1 MKNFTGFKYQKSVLR
16 TIEEPPKKKKFNWDR
31 FFFIIALVV
40 IVIYFVNRIYGNV
53 MFVSVNGEVVMNKVS
68 VHFTEDIRLKHIYVE
83 EGDPVDAGDT
93 LFSYRYE
100 DYEQMNNG
108 MSSVS
113 MRTRLG
119 RPSEWLIREKMN
131 AKRQIAMKK
140 SEKEGVQ
147 AIMNIKQRELNEQE
161 KQILLGV
168 DIAHKLPPL
177 VSAIAKL
184 DGDMAV
190 IDEEIKVL
198 RRHLYA
204 LRKQEKA
211 EQKVV
216 AQDYKN
222 QMAAGDQIYNASYYY
237 VAPINGLIG
246 RIFIS
251 PNEICYETQS
261 VMAIHQLENLKVK
274 AYFDQESYD
283 RIKIGDEVTVEFP
296 DGKTGLGVI
305 NNFYVSTYPMPPE
318 FQKKYEPVTRSI
330 VADVIPISKSEAAHW
345 SSYYKMGVKIY
356 KRKL

>member
-40 IVIYFVNRIYGNV
+40 IVIYFINRLYGNV
-53 MFVSVNGEVVMNKVS
+53 MFVSVNGEVVMNKVA
-68 VHFTEDIRLKHIYVE
+68 VHFTEDIRLEQLYVE

-100 DYEQMNNG
+100 DYEQMGQGINNISIRNKIG
-108 MSSVS
+108 RSSD
-113 MRTRLG
+113 
-119 RPSEWLIREKMN
+119 WLIREKLN
-131 AKRQIAMKK
+131 VKRQIAMKK
-140 SEKEGVQ
+140 SEKEG
-147 AIMNIKQRELNEQE
+147 IETIISIKQRELDDQK

-168 DIAHKLPPL
+168 DVAHKLPPL
-177 VSAIAKL
+177 VSDIAEME
-184 DGDMAV
+184 GDIDV
-190 IDEEIKVL
+190 IDQEIKVL
-198 RRHLYA
+198 RKHLYA
-204 LRKQEKA
+204 LRKQEKI
-211 EQKVV
+211 ELEKDEEDY
-216 AQDYKN
+216 QD
-222 QMAAGDQIYNASYYY
+222 QVAAGDEIYNSSYYY

-330 VADVIPISKSEAAHW
+330 VADVIPISKNEAA
-345 SSYYKMGVKIY
+345 
-356 KRKL
+356 R